1 MVKIN
6 GQNEDVK
13 GQTVADYLALK
24 GFNKARVAVEL
35 NGDILPKSKY
45 GETVLCDG
53 DEIEIVS
60 FVGGG

>member
-6 GQNEDVK
+6 GAEHDIAGK
-13 GQTVADYLALK
+13 TVSEYLGTTNYDRK
-24 GFNKARVAVEL
+24 RIAVEK
-35 NGDILPKSKY
+35 NGEIVPKSQY
-45 GETVLCDG
+45 ETTVMCDG

>member
-6 GQNEDVK
+6 GKQYDIAGSTLRE
-13 GQTVADYLALK
+13 YLENASYDSK
-24 GFNKARVAVEL
+24 RVAIER
-35 NGDILPKSKY
+35 NGRIIPKAQY
-45 GETVLCDG
+45 GETILEDG